1 MINYSFTVLLSI
13 FGSFVLVTLLI
24 PKISWIITN
33 RNLIHNPNLRSSHL
47 SSIPAMAGISFFLA
61 LLFILVVMQEWDTDA
76 ISINLIASVGL
87 IFAIGLKDDLVIS
100 TPRAK
105 IGGEIM
111 AICILLFCKC
121 LEVNSLNGFLGVYGI
136 STTVSYGIVIL
147 MILIIINSYNLID
160 GIDGL
165 AATIGIVVFSVYA
178 YLFYVT
184 DLIFYFLLC
193 LSFIGMLLAYLRYNL
208 SETEKVFMGDTG
220 SLIMGFFIGFVSL
233 KFLTIDP
240 VLIENNGFKPA
251 NNFIVIIAVL
261 IIPLFDTLRIV
272 LIRLFNKKGLFKAD
286 NNHIHHVLIGLGLTH
301 FKASLCLGF
310 LNLLFT
316 AGIIYLSTIF
326 ESFFMMMIIV
336 LCFVVLLSV
345 FYFLKTKVI
354 LK

>member
-1 MINYSFTVLLSI
+1 MINFSFTILLSI
-13 FGSFVLVTLLI
+13 LGSFVLVTLLI

-47 SSIPAMAGISFFLA
+47 SSIPAMAGVSFFLA
-61 LLFILVVMQEWDTDA
+61 LLFILVVMQEWDIDA

-87 IFAIGLKDDLVIS
+87 IFAIGIKDDLVIS

-111 AICILLFCKC
+111 AICILLFCEC
-121 LEVNSLNGFLGVYGI
+121 LEVKSLNGFFGI
-136 STTVSYGIVIL
+136 YDISNTVSYGIVIL

-165 AATIGIVVFSVYA
+165 ASTIGIVVFSIYA
-178 YLFYVT
+178 YLFYIT

-208 SETEKVFMGDTG
+208 SKTKKVFMGDTG
-220 SLIMGFFIGFVSL
+220 SLIMGFFIGFISL
-233 KFLTIDP
+233 KFLTIDA
-240 VLIENNGFKPA
+240 LLLENNGLTPE
-251 NNFIVIIAVL
+251 NNFIVIIAIL
-261 IIPLFDTLRIV
+261 IIPLFDTFRIV
-272 LIRLFNKKGLFKAD
+272 LIRLLNKKGLFKAD
-286 NNHIHHVLIGLGLTH
+286 NNHIHHVLIDSGLTH

-310 LNLLFT
+310 LNILFT
-316 AGIIYLSTIF
+316 IGIIFLSTIF
-326 ESFFMMMIIV
+326 ESFFMIMIIL
-336 LCFVVLLSV
+336 LCFLFLLSV
-345 FYFLKTKVI
+345 FYIIKTKVI

>member
-13 FGSFVLVTLLI
+13 LGSFVLVTILI

-33 RNLIHNPNLRSSHL
+33 RNLIHHPNLRSSHL

-61 LLFILVVMQEWDTDA
+61 LLFILVVMQEWDVDA

-121 LEVNSLNGFLGVYGI
+121 LEVNSLNGFLGIYEI
-136 STTVSYGIVIL
+136 SNTVSYSIVIL

-165 AATIGIVVFSVYA
+165 ASIVGIVIFSIYS
-178 YLFYVT
+178 YLFYIT
-184 DLIFYFLLC
+184 GLIFYFLLC
-193 LSFIGMLLAYLRYNL
+193 ISFIGMLLAYLRYNL
-208 SETEKVFMGDTG
+208 SKTEKVFMGDTG

-233 KFLTIDP
+233 KFLTIDTLP
-240 VLIENNGFKPA
+240 LENIGLKPE
-251 NNFIVIIAVL
+251 NNFIVIIAIL
-261 IIPLFDTLRIV
+261 IVPLFDTFRVILV
-272 LIRLFNKKGLFKAD
+272 RLLNKKGLFKAD
-286 NNHIHHVLIGLGLTH
+286 NNHIHHILIGLGLTH
-301 FKASLCLGF
+301 FRASLCLGF
-310 LNLLFT
+310 FNLLLT
-316 AGIIYLSTIF
+316 TGIIFLSTIF
-326 ESFFMMMIIV
+326 ESFFMMMMIL
-336 LCFVVLLSV
+336 LCFLVLLGV
-345 FYFLKTKVI
+345 FYFMKTKVI